1 MHPVVYYILFFLA
14 IGAAG
19 MALANRKAASDIR
32 RQRWLKYFTYI
43 IFTGVVV
50 LGIFYDFL
58 LWVAAIIS
66 LAALMELLKVN
77 FDATVKSV
85 QRNIFSI
92 AVFIMVAT
100 GFIFFTVTFHY
111 SFLLYIYLQV
121 IVFDGFCQITG
132 QLAGKHPLVPAIS
145 PAKTWEGLAGGWL
158 FCIAVAMMTGDWVS
172 LSLYKAALVGILTGL
187 SCLCGD
193 LLASWYKRKVGVKDY
208 SNWLPG
214 QGGFL
219 DRFDSFLVT
228 GTIYFMLYITIFKAA
243 FQFSNKP

>member
-19 MALANRKAASDIR
+19 MALANRKAAPVIR

-58 LWVAAIIS
+58 PWVAAIIS
-66 LAALMELLKVN
+66 LAALVELWKVN
-77 FDATVKSV
+77 DQAETKPVLHK
-85 QRNIFSI
+85 RFSFLVLI
-92 AVFIMVAT
+92 LAAT
-100 GFIFFTVTFHY
+100 GFVFFTVTFHY

-132 QLAGKHPLVPAIS
+132 QLIGKHPLVPTIS
-145 PAKTWEGLAGGWL
+145 PAKTREGLAGGWL
-158 FCIAVAMMTGDWVS
+158 FCVAVAVMTRDWVS
-172 LSLYKAALVGILTGL
+172 LPLHKAALIGVLTGL
-187 SCLCGD
+187 TCMTGD
-193 LLASWYKRKVGVKDY
+193 LLASWYKRTVGVKDY

-228 GTIYFMLYITIFKAA
+228 GAVYFILYSTIFKAA
-243 FQFSNKP
+243 FQSFSKQ